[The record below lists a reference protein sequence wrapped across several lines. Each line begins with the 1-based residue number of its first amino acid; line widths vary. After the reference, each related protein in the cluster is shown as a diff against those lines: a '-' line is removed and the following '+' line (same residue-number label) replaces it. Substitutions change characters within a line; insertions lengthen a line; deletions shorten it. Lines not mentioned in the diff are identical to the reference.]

1 MIGTATP
8 SAPMSDQSP
17 TELSAPI
24 VSLFGVEIVAVNDVS
39 VPEVYPAGEGQRAV
53 ECNLD
58 GKFLA
63 PGEIEGEWVR
73 SDSESCEKMG
83 SLLGGVTSIELDCVG
98 QDEAVLERFGPWVGG
113 EIAGEQYEA

>member
-63 PGEIEGEWVR
+63 PGEVEGEGNGFEATLNLAR
-73 SDSESCEKMG
+73 PD
-83 SLLGGVTSIELDCVG
+83 GGVSLEEGDFQPSLISRDRVKLSSKDCRSLG
-98 QDEAVLERFGPWVGG
+98 WRER
-113 EIAGEQYEA
+113 

>member
-8 SAPMSDQSP
+8 SAPMSNQSP

-24 VSLFGVEIVAVNDVS
+24 VSLFGFEIVAVNHVS

-53 ECNLD
+53 ECDLD

-63 PGEIEGEWVR
+63 PREIEGEGNR
-73 SDSESCEKMG
+73 LGAAPYLMG
-83 SLLGGVTSIELDCVG
+83 PQGGISVEQGDLQLGL
-98 QDEAVLERFGPWVGG
+98 
-113 EIAGEQYEA
+113 IAGNRVQLSAKDSGFPGRRQG

>member
-1 MIGTATP
+1 MMIGTATP

-63 PGEIEGEWVR
+63 PGEIEGEGNRLGAAPYLTGPQGRISVEEGDLQLGLIAR
-73 SDSESCEKMG
+73 NRVQLPAKDSG
-83 SLLGGVTSIELDCVG
+83 LPGRRQG
-98 QDEAVLERFGPWVGG
+98 
-113 EIAGEQYEA
+113 